1 MATKQD
7 TLASDY
13 FQNYIRLAPDEDML
27 TALQKNTRN
36 FRRMLKRIPRKKID
50 RAYAEG
56 KWTIKEMLQH
66 IIDTERVF
74 TYRAL
79 TFARK
84 DSAALPGFDENAWAE
99 NSQAKL
105 RNWKEMVE
113 EFKLLRAAN
122 ERLFATFDDGQLR
135 SIGLAS
141 GKEVNVLALGY
152 LLSGH
157 VEHHINILKERYLN
171 KK

>member
-7 TLASDY
+7 TLAAEY
-13 FQNYIRLAPDEDML
+13 FQNYIRLAPDENVM
-27 TALQKNTRN
+27 TALQKNTRS
-36 FRRMLKRIPRKKID
+36 FRRFLKRIPRKKID
-50 RAYAEG
+50 RAYDEG

-84 DSAALPGFDENAWAE
+84 DNAALPSFDEKAWAD
-99 NSQAKL
+99 NAQAKL
-105 RNWKEMVE
+105 RDWKEMVE

-141 GKEVNVLALGY
+141 GKEINVLALGY

-157 VEHHINILKERYLN
+157 VEHHMNILRERYLG